1 MTRVDRS
8 GWTSKALNLSRLQTI
23 MVNKDMA
30 QTRPF
35 FDHAR
40 LPVVYH
46 PGETLDEKLQEMGMG
61 VKEFATRVSKPEK
74 TIR

>member
-1 MTRVDRS
+1 
-8 GWTSKALNLSRLQTI
+8 
-23 MVNKDMA
+23 MA

-35 FDHAR
+35 FDPAK

-74 TIR
+74 TIIAVFHNT